1 VFSASGKLVEIVA
14 TQTDVTDRKRAE
26 GALRRNR
33 AYLAEAQQLSCTGS
47 FGWRIADNLVD
58 LQPIVRENVY
68 DEKFG
73 GSFSIKKVLPA
84 LVPGL
89 GYDDL
94 RIGEAE
100 TASVQLA
107 RVILG
112 GSAIHPEERE
122 ELRQALLEYCKRD
135 TAAMVALS
143 NRLAELAS

>member
-1 VFSASGKLVEIVA
+1 VSRRGG
-14 TQTDVTDRKRAE
+14 
-26 GALRRNR
+26 GA
-33 AYLAEAQQLSCTGS
+33 QG
-47 FGWRIADNLVD
+47 IADNLVD

-94 RIGEAE
+94 PIAEAE

-107 RVILG
+107 RIILG
-112 GSAIHPEERE
+112 GPTIHPEEKE
-122 ELRQALLEYCKRD
+122 EVRRALLQYCKRD
-135 TAAMVALS
+135 TEAMVALS
-143 NRLAELAS
+143 QKLAELAS